1 MNGRAIFHYI
11 KYGLLAQSYIVNKID
26 VDINKMVFA
35 YVYNLP
41 SAKTYVSTECED
53 LLPYKSDFSRFSK
66 ITIRR
71 DVLYTSFT
79 YSIVDSD
86 RIHTYKIPETL
97 SIDKIFEIVQTL
109 GD

>member
-1 MNGRAIFHYI
+1 MNGEQHIFHYI

-41 SAKTYVSTECED
+41 SAKTYVSIDNED
-53 LLPYKSDFSRFSK
+53 LVPYKCDFSRFNK

-71 DVLYTSFT
+71 SELYTSFI
-79 YSIVDSD
+79 YSIIYSD
-86 RIHTYKIPETL
+86 RVHTYKIPERL
-97 SIDKIFEIVQTL
+97 SLDKIFEVVQTL
-109 GD
+109 E